1 MTTRLA
7 EEMQFDELLHGFEN
21 VLELKSFAELG
32 HRPEVTR
39 TRVAACFADIRGFTN
54 LVEKAQNK
62 GRRIATGLL
71 GDFFSIFPQAV
82 LRVAWDLDHDGPGG
96 DAFQKSVRAHIFP
109 SFWKRLGDGMLIL
122 WDFNAV
128 ADEQLKSGVKLAILE
143 ILGYVQ
149 EYFYELVEER
159 NDRLE
164 PFDKLNVD
172 LGIGLASGEAWKLD
186 YGIGGQIDYVGSPL
200 NLAARLQDLARPKG
214 ICIHAEF
221 APTYLIE
228 RRGAGEG
235 EIAPSKVRGVE
246 DKLIPVWSSNNPT
259 LWVRRPRRRYRDDF
273 AQLGSE
279 PMMPPYEKRETART
293 NHQTRRGITEAD
305 IESLLETRR
314 RYEAHFASEAAR
326 LMIAPAGSELTRIVN
341 KTRSIIQTATRD
353 EFREIGQHFHEE
365 IARLGGPKGKAKERV
380 ALVQS
385 LHEWT
390 TKIYPETAEDREKI
404 TAEHEAIVNAVLVG
418 SPEEAADKMR
428 AHLKQHNSRVIRD
441 VLSKPT
447 NVVSVV

>member
-1 MTTRLA
+1 MTTRLD
-7 EEMQFDELLHGFEN
+7 EEMQFDELLHGFKK

-39 TRVAACFADIRGFTN
+39 TRVAACFADIRGFTS

-62 GRRIATGLL
+62 GRRIATDLL

-82 LRVAWDLDHDGPGG
+82 LREAWDLDRGRPGG
-96 DAFQKSVRAHIFP
+96 DAFQKSVREHIFP

-143 ILGYVQ
+143 ILGFVQ
-149 EYFYELVEER
+149 EYFYKLVEER
-159 NDRLE
+159 NDKLA

-186 YGIGGQIDYVGSPL
+186 YGIAGQIDYVGSPL
-200 NLAARLQDLARPKG
+200 NLAARLQDHARPKG

-235 EIAPSKVRGVE
+235 QIKPLKVRGVE
-246 DKLIPVWSSNNPT
+246 DKLIPVWSSDNPT
-259 LWVRRPRRRYRDDF
+259 LWVRRPRRPCKDDF
-273 AQLGSE
+273 AQLGAE

-293 NHQTRRGITEAD
+293 NNQTRRGITEAD

-314 RYEAHFASEAAR
+314 RCEAHFASEAAR
-326 LMIAPAGSELTRIVN
+326 LMNGPAGSELTRIVDR
-341 KTRSIIQTATRD
+341 TRSIIKTATRD
-353 EFREIGQHFHEE
+353 EFREIGKRFHEE

-380 ALVQS
+380 GLVQS

-404 TAEHEAIVNAVLVG
+404 TAEHEAIVKAVLAG
-418 SPEEAADKMR
+418 LPDEAADKMR
-428 AHLKQHNSRVIRD
+428 EHLKQHNERVINEA
-441 VLSKPT
+441 LLQT
-447 NVVSVV
+447 T

>member
-1 MTTRLA
+1 MTTRLD
-7 EEMQFDELLHGFEN
+7 EGMQFDELLHWFEK

-54 LVEKAQNK
+54 LVEQAQHK

-71 GDFFSIFPQAV
+71 GDFFSIFPKAV
-82 LRVAWDLDHDGPGG
+82 LREAWDLDHDGRGG
-96 DAFQKSVRAHIFP
+96 DAFQKAVREHIFP

-122 WDFNAV
+122 WDFNTV

-143 ILGYVQ
+143 ILGFVQ
-149 EYFYELVEER
+149 EYFYKLVEER
-159 NDRLE
+159 NDKLL

-186 YGIGGQIDYVGSPL
+186 YGIGGQTDYVGSPL
-200 NLAARLQDLARPKG
+200 NLAARLQDLARPNG

-235 EIAPSKVRGVE
+235 QIKHLKVRGVE
-246 DKLIPVWSSNNPT
+246 DKLIPVWLSDNRT
-259 LWVRRPRRRYRDDF
+259 LWVRRPRRPCDDDF

-279 PMMPPYEKRETART
+279 PMMPPYEERPAARAN
-293 NHQTRRGITEAD
+293 NHTRRGIREAD

-314 RYEAHFASEAAR
+314 RCEAHFASEAAKLMTTRAAGAKLRR
-326 LMIAPAGSELTRIVN
+326 LLN
-341 KTRSIIQTATRD
+341 KTKLIIKTATKDQFRD
-353 EFREIGQHFHEE
+353 SGQRFHEE
-365 IARLGGPKGKAKERV
+365 IARLGGPKGKAEERV
-380 ALVQS
+380 ALVRS
-385 LHEWT
+385 LHKWT
-390 TKIYPETAEDREKI
+390 TQIYPEAKADREKI
-404 TAEHEAIVNAVLVG
+404 TNEHEAIVYAVLAG
-418 SPEEAADKMR
+418 LPDDAADKMR
-428 AHLKQHNSRVIRD
+428 GHLKQHDSRVIKKA
-441 VLSKPT
+441 LSK
-447 NVVSVV
+447 VK